1 MAVWNV
7 VNLSFVNSKK
17 RIDADFYKKEY
28 VALDSFV
35 DCGLRIDQISRTVDL
50 QSNGAFKVIFN
61 ILNDGNHKTIP
72 YIRSGNVGDY
82 FVNKDYLHFISEE
95 AHSKLTKTITQYDDI
110 LMARKGKIGGATIIL
125 EDDVN
130 FNSNDNVVNVRLFDT
145 RFNPKYFVAF
155 WNSKYG
161 LKQVERLAT
170 GNVQPW
176 LSMKQVRE
184 LKTVLLDESK
194 QLLVA
199 ELVENSYSL
208 LNQSKTLYKEAEK
221 LLEKELGLDG
231 LEFEKP
237 RSYTAKLSEV
247 YSHNRFDSEH
257 FKPKYFQLKELI
269 KNYTYGYESLTSH
282 VNYLKPNINPHSNP
296 NQDYNY
302 IELSGINASL
312 GIVENS
318 EKLKGRETPSRA
330 KRVVQSCDLLVS
342 SVVGSV
348 EKVALVSD
356 DEDGFLASTGFFHF
370 QSDFYTPEYLLI
382 LMKSK
387 IIKEQ
392 LFQEST
398 GGILSAVSDS
408 NLKNIIIPIV
418 DETIRNEIALKVKK
432 SHKALKQ
439 SKQLLED
446 AKAKVEALI
455 EEASR

>member
-1 MAVWNV
+1 MAVWSV
-7 VNLSFVNSKK
+7 VKSSFVINSSRIDGEYFKPKYLDILNKLNRYEPLSKYVTEFIHPGEFK
-17 RIDADFYKKEY
+17 RIYSKQG
-28 VALDSFV
+28 VSV
-35 DCGLRIDQISRTVDL
+35 LRAQNVRPLKIDINENDELFL
-50 QSNGAFKVIFN
+50 Q
-61 ILNDGNHKTIP
+61 
-72 YIRSGNVGDY
+72 
-82 FVNKDYLHFISEE
+82 EE
-95 AHSKLTKTITQYDDI
+95 IANKLTKNFLQFGDI
-110 LMARKGKIGGATIIL
+110 LITRTGANYGQTALFTNERKQAIVTSHTFIVRVRDINSAYLALFLNTDLGIKQIEQGMYGSSQPEIAPKFLKRIL
-125 EDDVN
+125 VPRFEYDIEEQISKDV
-130 FNSNDNVVNVRLFDT
+130 
-145 RFNPKYFVAF
+145 
-155 WNSKYG
+155 
-161 LKQVERLAT
+161 LKAY
-170 GNVQPW
+170 
-176 LSMKQVRE
+176 E
-184 LKTVLLDESK
+184 LR
-194 QLLVA
+194 Q
-199 ELVENSYSL
+199 
-208 LNQSKTLYKEAEK
+208 QSQTLYKEAEK

-269 KNYTYGYESLTSH
+269 RNYTCGYESLTSH

-296 NQDYNY
+296 TQDYNY

-330 KRVVQSCDLLVS
+330 KRVVQSGDLLVS

-370 QSDFYTPEYLLI
+370 QSDFYTSEYLLI

>member
-28 VALDSFV
+28 VALDLFV

-61 ILNDGNHKTIP
+61 ILNDGNKKTIP

-82 FVNKDYLHFISEE
+82 FVNKDDLHFISEE
-95 AHSKLTKTITQYDDI
+95 AHNKLTKTITQYDDI

-125 EDDVN
+125 EDDIN

-199 ELVENSYSL
+199 ELVENSYKL
-208 LNQSKTLYKEAEK
+208 LKQSQTLYKEAEE

-247 YSHNRFDSEH
+247 STSRRNDAEFFNPHLKYYYHNLEKNNQMIELNTIAQVIKFENPPYSISNEIPIITQKH
-257 FKPKYFQLKELI
+257 LKEI
-269 KNYTYGYESLTSH
+269 TPKDYHQGIYTS
-282 VNYLKPNINPHSNP
+282 
-296 NQDYNY
+296 
-302 IELSGINASL
+302 
-312 GIVENS
+312 ENWT
-318 EKLKGRETPSRA
+318 KKVPSA
-330 KRVVQSCDLLVS
+330 ILNFGDLLFY
-342 SVVGSV
+342 SVGAYLG
-348 EKVALVSD
+348 KTNIWLNSD
-356 DEDGFLASTGFFHF
+356 KAVPASFIT
-370 QSDFYTPEYLLI
+370 LI
-382 LMKSK
+382 RP
-387 IIKEQ
+387 IIKEDSFYLYLLLNSKFGLLQ
-392 LFQEST
+392 SKVFQSGTSQQYIYPKDIRKFKIPMINQSIKIKIEKLILESHE
-398 GGILSAVSDS
+398 SQ
-408 NLKNIIIPIV
+408 
-418 DETIRNEIALKVKK
+418 E
-432 SHKALKQ
+432 Q

-455 EEASR
+455 EEATR